1 MTERLENEGG
11 LDMREKQW
19 DFAPAGA
26 TARLT
31 EGGGGLW
38 PETQGGSEHSETK
51 WWLCGGGGRAVLRAE
66 PLTKPRSID
75 V

>member
-1 MTERLENEGG
+1 MSVTERLANEGE

-31 EGGGGLW
+31 VGGGGLW
-38 PETQGGSEHSETK
+38 PETQEGSEHMK
-51 WWLCGGGGRAVLRAE
+51 QNGGCVVEEQNGAE
-66 PLTKPRSID
+66 NTQPC
-75 V
+75 